1 MTYEEL
7 VEKVNKA
14 YDNADATG
22 INEHVAV
29 QFNVYG
35 EGEGAFY
42 VEVFE
47 GKVAVAPFEY
57 YDHDAVV
64 IAPANAVVDM
74 VEGKVSVADTYALEQ
89 VQVVGNYGKAALL
102 GEIKKA
108 EVKKAAAKT
117 TAKKEEPAK
126 ATTTKKA
133 ATPKKAAT
141 TKKATTKKA
150 AAPKKAA
157 AKKEEPAK
165 ATETKT
171 ASKKEESSQLKL
183 NL

>member
-14 YDNADATG
+14 YDIADATG
-22 INEHVAV
+22 INEQVAV

-108 EVKKAAAKT
+108 EVKKAVAKT

-126 ATTTKKA
+126 ATA
-133 ATPKKAAT
+133 
-141 TKKATTKKA
+141 
-150 AAPKKAA
+150 
-157 AKKEEPAK
+157 
-165 ATETKT
+165 TKT

>member
-108 EVKKAAAKT
+108 EVKKAVAKT

-150 AAPKKAA
+150 AAKTT

-165 ATETKT
+165 ATATKT

>member
-47 GKVAVAPFEY
+47 GKVAVAPYEY

-117 TAKKEEPAK
+117 TEKKEEPAK

-133 ATPKKAAT
+133 TTAKKA
-141 TKKATTKKA
+141 TKKAATTKKA

-165 ATETKT
+165 ATATKT